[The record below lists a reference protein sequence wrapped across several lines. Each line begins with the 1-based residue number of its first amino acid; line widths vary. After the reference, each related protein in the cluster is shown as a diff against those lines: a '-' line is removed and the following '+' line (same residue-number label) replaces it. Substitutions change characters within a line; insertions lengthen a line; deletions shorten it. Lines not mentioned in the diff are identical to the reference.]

1 MTDRLMQEILDVL
14 EVIAYPPYEQWGNNP
29 RRRMWP
35 SEDSILRARA
45 LYEKLKGAIH
55 D

>member
-14 EVIAYPPYEQWGNNP
+14 EVIAYPSYELA
-29 RRRMWP
+29 P
-35 SEDSILRARA
+35 SEDAVLRARA